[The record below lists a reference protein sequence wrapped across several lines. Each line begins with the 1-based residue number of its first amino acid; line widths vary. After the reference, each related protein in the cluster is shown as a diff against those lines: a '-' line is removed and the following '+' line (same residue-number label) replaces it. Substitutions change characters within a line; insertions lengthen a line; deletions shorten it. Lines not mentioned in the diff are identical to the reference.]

1 MFSKK
6 ATNSV
11 ERAPLGQ
18 FFKLALTL
26 AIPIALQNLLTSCA
40 ALIDTAMVVSLG
52 NTATSAIGVAGRFP
66 FFINVACFGLCSG
79 SATMISQYWGARDRE
94 GIHRTFGLLTIIAM
108 AFSLIMGVLLF
119 AIPQQL
125 MNIFIDD
132 PAVIELGA
140 QYLRIFSIGAILT
153 VFNQFAGAAL
163 RATEQVTLPLVS
175 SVFGVIVNT
184 FMNYCLIH
192 GNFGFPH
199 LELRGAAIAT
209 VLGLA
214 VQTVII
220 LAYILFSNN
229 ALRASFKAYT
239 SWHGGF
245 MRRYAKIVSPA
256 LANEVL
262 WSLGT
267 NIYIMVLA
275 RQGND
280 YYSGYTVFETVQ
292 QLFFVFFA
300 GICHACSI
308 IVGKTVGEGRH
319 SLAKIYAKRFLIMTP
334 LMGIFFGIIV
344 ILTRYPILGLM
355 EIETALAKETAAQ
368 YLVVYAIWLGLRM
381 IPYTG
386 ICGIFRAGGD
396 TATGCIIEL
405 CSMYLF
411 SIPAVILL
419 GTFTDIPFVLLV
431 LCMYVCE
438 DFPKGIM
445 CVRHL
450 MRGKWIKQITQTPA
464 ESTADELG
472 Q

>member
-192 GNFGFPH
+192 GNFGFPRLESLPAAPLH
-199 LELRGAAIAT
+199 CEHFLRAAESNMHFELR
-209 VLGLA
+209 
-214 VQTVII
+214 
-220 LAYILFSNN
+220 
-229 ALRASFKAYT
+229 
-239 SWHGGF
+239 
-245 MRRYAKIVSPA
+245 
-256 LANEVL
+256 
-262 WSLGT
+262 
-267 NIYIMVLA
+267 
-275 RQGND
+275 
-280 YYSGYTVFETVQ
+280 
-292 QLFFVFFA
+292 
-300 GICHACSI
+300 
-308 IVGKTVGEGRH
+308 
-319 SLAKIYAKRFLIMTP
+319 
-334 LMGIFFGIIV
+334 
-344 ILTRYPILGLM
+344 
-355 EIETALAKETAAQ
+355 
-368 YLVVYAIWLGLRM
+368 
-381 IPYTG
+381 
-386 ICGIFRAGGD
+386 
-396 TATGCIIEL
+396 
-405 CSMYLF
+405 
-411 SIPAVILL
+411 
-419 GTFTDIPFVLLV
+419 
-431 LCMYVCE
+431 
-438 DFPKGIM
+438 
-445 CVRHL
+445 
-450 MRGKWIKQITQTPA
+450 
-464 ESTADELG
+464 
-472 Q
+472 